1 MLSHFWHF
9 PIRQDIISW
18 ATANIDF
25 SGDISAERSRLD
37 LALTPHLVE
46 PLKMWDFRGKIREM
60 TVIGIEQHGKTLI
73 EVIGAL
79 YCMLY
84 HPSNI
89 LCVYPSDELAAK
101 VNSMKYEPLIR
112 RIPEL
117 ANQLDRRGSHK
128 EDRYI
133 LRDSSMYYQ
142 GAGVKVMSTS
152 AKIRIID
159 EFEQFPV
166 VGDLDNV
173 EDTRKRGRSYSES
186 MYCKVTSPGEKASAG
201 WKEFLKGSQSYWTLQ
216 CQSCG
221 ELSMRSC
228 DFNNLQFDSMED
240 PEQGIYIPVPDTI
253 RLICPKCGH
262 AHAETEKFAMNR
274 NGGYVPRYPDRHD
287 LMPSFQFGALCSLF
301 PYMTWS
307 ALAAKILECG
317 KHADIAAHKTL
328 DNSYKGLP
336 YTPRRIS
343 VNESETLKRHMYIA
357 PPDPD
362 TIECVFM
369 VSDTQDTFSPTGIF
383 AYDTNSSLWL
393 LEYDDIPYI
402 DLSEDEK
409 ARIKS
414 DTSDKSDP
422 SDPSDPSD
430 IFTLSDRLTAPVKI
444 RDREFPILFHII
456 DYRGHRQ
463 KEVSDYASRHNN
475 VFMYAGNALRYDL
488 WSPVKDHPRLYSVS
502 AKEYQRRLLESL
514 LDQTDNSEYYYWIPS
529 TLPQDVLEQISCM
542 KPSNRVRFGHLKENW
557 EPENGRVHDAFDVLK
572 MALWG
577 MDFAIVNLRRSRFLH
592 GTAPAILKRY
602 RSASPAPSVPTPQS
616 SPSPSASDTFPAS
629 DWFR

>member
-1 MLSHFWHF
+1 MLSQFWHF
-9 PIRQDIISW
+9 PIRQDIITW
-18 ATANIDF
+18 ALENIDF
-25 SGDISAERSRLD
+25 SEDVSAERSRLD
-37 LALTPHLVE
+37 LSLTPHLVE
-46 PLKMWDFRGKIREM
+46 PLRMWDFRGKIREM

-79 YCMLY
+79 YSMVH
-84 HPSNI
+84 HPANM

-101 VNSMKYEPLIR
+101 VNLMKYEPLIR
-112 RIPEL
+112 KIPEL
-117 ANQLDRRGSHK
+117 APQLDRKGTHK

-133 LRDSSMYYQ
+133 FRDCSMFYQ

-166 VGDLDNV
+166 IKDLDNV

-186 MYCKVTSPGEKASAG
+186 MFCKVTSPGEKNSAG
-201 WKEFLKGSQSYWTLQ
+201 WKEFLKGSQAYWTLQ

-221 ELSMRSC
+221 AHSMRSC
-228 DFNNLQFDSMED
+228 DFNNFQFESEKDQ
-240 PEQGIYIPVPDTI
+240 EQDLFVPIPGTT

-262 AHAETEKFAMNR
+262 SHTEPDKYAMNR
-274 NGGYVPRYPDRHD
+274 NGKYIPVHPERHD

-301 PYMTWS
+301 PYMSWES
-307 ALAAKILECG
+307 IAAKILECG

-343 VNESETLKRHMYIA
+343 TNEQEGLKQHMFIA

-383 AYDTNSSLWL
+383 AYDTNSSVWL
-393 LEYDDIPYI
+393 LDYSDIPYI
-402 DLSEDEK
+402 DLSEEEK
-409 ARIKS
+409 IRIE
-414 DTSDKSDP
+414 SDP
-422 SDPSDPSD
+422 SDPSEKPD
-430 IFTLSDRLTAPVKI
+430 IFTLADRLTQPVRI

-463 KEVSDYASRHNN
+463 KEVSDYAAKRNN
-475 VFMYAGNALRYDL
+475 VFMYAGNQLRYDL
-488 WSPVKDHPRLYSVS
+488 WTPVNGHPRLYSVS

-514 LDQTDNSEYYYWIPS
+514 LDQTDKSEYYYWLPS
-529 TLPQDVLEQISCM
+529 TLPQEILEQISCL
-542 KPSNRVRFGHLKENW
+542 KPSNRVKFGHLKENW

-577 MDFAIVNLRRSRFLH
+577 IDFAIANFRRSRFLH
-592 GTAPAILKRY
+592 GTAPAILKHY
-602 RSASPAPSVPTPQS
+602 RTQQPQQSPPRSQTPTP
-616 SPSPSASDTFPAS
+616 SPRQSDTS
-629 DWFR
+629 HWFR